1 MKKIPVMSRV
11 FYYEILKI
19 DLEPWRLP
27 LEKGDVRFLY
37 TDVEFY

>member
-1 MKKIPVMSRV
+1 MDKTHPKKVGFLLLV
-11 FYYEILKI
+11 FEC

-27 LEKGDVRFLY
+27 LEKGEVRFLY